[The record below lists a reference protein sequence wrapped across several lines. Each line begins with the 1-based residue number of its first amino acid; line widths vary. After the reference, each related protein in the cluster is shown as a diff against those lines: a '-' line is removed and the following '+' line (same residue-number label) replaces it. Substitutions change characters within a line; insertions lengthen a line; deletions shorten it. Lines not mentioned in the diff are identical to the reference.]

1 MTGAVRS
8 YRPGA
13 WFGVF
18 GEHATV
24 LLPPTEKA
32 RVPAVWA
39 LVDDGD
45 GFDEVL
51 DVLIAD
57 GLRDLP
63 GFVLVSETAG
73 ETRVVIRGAAR
84 ATLATAAEEVTVEG
98 TGATTWVER
107 ALRGVTGLRIEVGEA
122 HPESGW
128 LDLGDGLV
136 RVSEVVE
143 PVVADEL
150 PAAEPEADEASLV
163 EPPPVEPAYDEEP
176 ATPEPTAPTEA
187 VGVEPLVVSLLL
199 PTGETVEVDR
209 PVLVGRAPD
218 ASRLGEEDDPR
229 LVTVP
234 SPDREISATHLEVR
248 PGEDPGSA
256 VVTDLGST
264 NGSVL
269 VQPGMPPEEL
279 QPGVAVP
286 LLPGAVLDL
295 GDGVAVEVV
304 VS

>member
-1 MTGAVRS
+1 MRS
-8 YRPGA
+8 YRPGE

-84 ATLATAAEEVTVEG
+84 ATLATAEEEVTVEG

-107 ALRGVTGLRIEVGEA
+107 ALRGVTGLRIEVGEP
-122 HPESGW
+122 HPEAAW

-143 PVVADEL
+143 PVVADE
-150 PAAEPEADEASLV
+150 PSPVEPEVDDAPPLV
-163 EPPPVEPAYDEEP
+163 EPPLEEPAYDEEP
-176 ATPEPTAPTEA
+176 AGPEPTAPTEA
-187 VGVEPLVVSLLL
+187 VAVEPLVVSLLL

-218 ASRLGEEDDPR
+218 ACPAGRGGRPAAGHGAEPGPGDLRDPPRGAARRGSRG
-229 LVTVP
+229 
-234 SPDREISATHLEVR
+234 
-248 PGEDPGSA
+248 
-256 VVTDLGST
+256 
-264 NGSVL
+264 
-269 VQPGMPPEEL
+269 PPW
-279 QPGVAVP
+279 
-286 LLPGAVLDL
+286 
-295 GDGVAVEVV
+295 
-304 VS
+304 